1 VNLGQMNLD
10 ALAPMLT
17 VGMLNCMLEGAAI
30 AGCAW
35 LALWAMGRRN
45 AGTRF
50 AVWLLALLAIPAL
63 PWLDLLFAT
72 RTGHA
77 VENTHAALLLP
88 RSWALD
94 IFVLWGVIAGAA
106 LLRIGIGL
114 WQVRKVRQSC
124 RPVDVTTLDP
134 VLQKTLAEFHSIRP
148 VTLCVSD
155 SIRVPTAIGFFK
167 PVVVIPAWAMQ
178 ELSADDLK
186 VILLHELA
194 HLRRWDDCTNLVQ
207 KVLRAVLFFHPAVW
221 WIENRLSL
229 EREMACDDLVLAQT
243 ANPRAYA
250 HCLISVAEK
259 SFLHRGLALA
269 QAAVS
274 RMRHTSLRVTLILDA
289 NRPGATRI
297 WKPAIGL
304 VSGFAVVCAV
314 SFARAPRLI
323 AFQDQVP
330 QIVASSSLP
339 AAAAIPEP
347 SLGNV
352 VSVGLRI
359 RKTNT
364 GARAVSSRPALAR
377 VTKHT
382 DEPVAAEAMKAELFQ
397 TQPLIVPDFVLANLP
412 GATAAVAP
420 TDTVFVFVQGEQF
433 GQAGPVFWTVTV
445 WHVTIQHSGKTPVP
459 AENSAKSI

>member
-1 VNLGQMNLD
+1 MNLQ

-17 VGMLNCMLEGAAI
+17 ARMLNCMFEGAAI

-63 PWLDLLFAT
+63 PWLDVFTPA
-72 RTGHA
+72 RTGHVVGSA
-77 VENTHAALLLP
+77 HAALVLP

-94 IFVLWGVIAGAA
+94 IFVLWGVIAAAA

-114 WQVRKVRQSC
+114 WQVRKLRQSC
-124 RPVDVTTLDP
+124 HPADAATLDP
-134 VLQKTLAEFHSIRP
+134 LLQKTLAEFRSIRR
-148 VTLCVSD
+148 VTLCISNSVK
-155 SIRVPTAIGFFK
+155 VPTAIGFFK
-167 PVVVIPAWAMQ
+167 PVVVMPAWAMQ
-178 ELSADDLK
+178 ELSADELN

-194 HLRRWDDCTNLVQ
+194 HLRRWDDFTNLVE

-250 HCLISVAEK
+250 HCLVSVAEK

-274 RMRHTSLRVTLILDA
+274 RMRHTSLRVTQILDA

-297 WKPAIGL
+297 WKPALGL

-314 SFARAPRLI
+314 SFARAPKLI
-323 AFQDQVP
+323 AFQDQAP
-330 QIVASSSLP
+330 QIAASSSLP
-339 AAAAIPEP
+339 RSPVSTRAIGSVLPVSLHIRNTSAGKNTSASKKITP
-347 SLGNV
+347 S
-352 VSVGLRI
+352 
-359 RKTNT
+359 K
-364 GARAVSSRPALAR
+364 PALAR
-377 VTKHT
+377 VTKHPNEMLSAQT
-382 DEPVAAEAMKAELFQ
+382 ELALAQ
-397 TQPLIVPDFVLANLP
+397 SMIPNLIPNFVLANFP
-412 GATAAVAP
+412 GAKDAAPA
-420 TDTVFVFVQGEQF
+420 DAVFLVVQGEQF
-433 GQAGPVFWTVTV
+433 DQSGPVFWTVTV
-445 WHVTIQHSGKTPVP
+445 WHVTIQQLGKQPIP
-459 AENSAKSI
+459 QENSAKSI

>member
-1 VNLGQMNLD
+1 MNLQ

-17 VGMLNCMLEGAAI
+17 VRMLNCMFESAAI

-35 LALWAMGRRN
+35 LALRAMGRRN

-50 AVWLLALLAIPAL
+50 AVWMLALLAIPAL
-63 PWLDLLFAT
+63 PWLDVLTPA
-72 RTGHA
+72 RTGHVVGSAHA
-77 VENTHAALLLP
+77 VLVLP

-94 IFVLWGVIAGAA
+94 IFVVWGVIAAAA

-114 WQVRKVRQSC
+114 WQVRKLRQSC
-124 RPVDVTTLDP
+124 GSVDVATLGP
-134 VLQKTLAEFHSIRP
+134 LLQRTLAEFRSIRR
-148 VTLCVSD
+148 VTLCVSEAV
-155 SIRVPTAIGFFK
+155 RVPTAIGFFK
-167 PVVVIPAWAMQ
+167 PLVVIPAWALQ
-178 ELSADDLK
+178 ELSAEELN

-250 HCLISVAEK
+250 HCLVSVAEK

-274 RMRHTSLRVTLILDA
+274 RMRHTSLRVTQILDT
-289 NRPGATRI
+289 NRPSATRI
-297 WKPAIGL
+297 WKPALGL

-323 AFQDQVP
+323 AFQDQAP
-330 QIVASSSLP
+330 QVAASSPLPVTPISTRSPGNALPISLHVRNTS
-339 AAAAIPEP
+339 AGKKITP
-347 SLGNV
+347 S
-352 VSVGLRI
+352 
-359 RKTNT
+359 K
-364 GARAVSSRPALAR
+364 PALAR
-377 VTKHT
+377 VTKHPN
-382 DEPVAAEAMKAELFQ
+382 EMP
-397 TQPLIVPDFVLANLP
+397 
-412 GATAAVAP
+412 
-420 TDTVFVFVQGEQF
+420 
-433 GQAGPVFWTVTV
+433 
-445 WHVTIQHSGKTPVP
+445 P
-459 AENSAKSI
+459 ARQNSPSRSP

>member
-1 VNLGQMNLD
+1 MSLQ

-17 VGMLNCMLEGAAI
+17 VRMLNCMFEGSAI
-30 AGCAW
+30 TACAW
-35 LALWAMGRRN
+35 LALRAMGRRN

-50 AVWLLALLAIPAL
+50 AVWMLALFAIAAL
-63 PWLDLLFAT
+63 PWLDLLLPA
-72 RTGHA
+72 RAGLA

-94 IFVLWGVIAGAA
+94 ILVLWGVIAAAA

-114 WQVRKVRQSC
+114 WQVRKLRQSC
-124 RPVDVTTLDP
+124 RRVDAATLDP
-134 VLQKTLAEFHSIRP
+134 LLRKTLVDFRSIRR

-155 SIRVPTAIGFFK
+155 SVRVPTAIGFFK
-167 PVVVIPAWAMQ
+167 PVVVIPAWAWQ
-178 ELSADDLK
+178 ELSADELN

-194 HLRRWDDCTNLVQ
+194 HLRRWDDCSNLVQ
-207 KVLRAVLFFHPAVW
+207 KVLHAVLFFHPAVW
-221 WIENRLSL
+221 WIENHLSL

-250 HCLISVAEK
+250 HCLVSVAEK

-274 RMRHTSLRVTLILDA
+274 RMRHTSLRVTQILDT

-323 AFQDQVP
+323 AFQDQALQVAA
-330 QIVASSSLP
+330 ASSSLSAVP
-339 AAAAIPEP
+339 TRPV
-347 SLGNV
+347 GNV
-352 VSVGLRI
+352 VPVSFRI
-359 RKTNT
+359 DKVDS
-364 GARAVSSRPALAR
+364 GARGVSPKPALAR
-377 VTKHT
+377 ATKHS
-382 DEPVAAEAMKAELFQ
+382 DELAQSQALQAELVR
-397 TQPLIVPDFVLANLP
+397 TQPLIIPDFVLANLP
-412 GATAAVAP
+412 GAAASAAP
-420 TDTVFVFVQGEQF
+420 TEAVFVVMQGEQF
-433 GQAGPVFWTVTV
+433 DQAGPVFWTVTV
-445 WHVTIQHSGKTPVP
+445 WHVTIQHSGKNPLR